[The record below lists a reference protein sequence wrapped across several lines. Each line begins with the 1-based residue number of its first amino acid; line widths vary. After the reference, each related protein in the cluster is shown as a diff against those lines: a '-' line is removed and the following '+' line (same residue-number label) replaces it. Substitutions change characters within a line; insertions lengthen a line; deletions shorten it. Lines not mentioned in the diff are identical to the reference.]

1 MDGLGIPGGFEA
13 TRTEH
18 TTSLVYTAAM
28 SADSIVYGDRW
39 GEIID
44 RAEGYCEIRWFDT
57 TAEIGGTEFNEFLS
71 TFAGCVE
78 KTGRTACL
86 VDAVSF
92 RMDMSKMDMGWR
104 DQNIIP
110 RYNKA
115 GVTKFAFLMPAGM
128 PAIGAEPQPEGSGE
142 FPTGYFGTRV
152 DAVTWLSS

>member
-28 SADSIVYGDRW
+28 SADSILYGDRW

-110 RYNKA
+110 A
-115 GVTKFAFLMPAGM
+115 LLKFMWVRNWLKGLQEAQCPVLF
-128 PAIGAEPQPEGSGE
+128 
-142 FPTGYFGTRV
+142 RV
-152 DAVTWLSS
+152 FRWVCL